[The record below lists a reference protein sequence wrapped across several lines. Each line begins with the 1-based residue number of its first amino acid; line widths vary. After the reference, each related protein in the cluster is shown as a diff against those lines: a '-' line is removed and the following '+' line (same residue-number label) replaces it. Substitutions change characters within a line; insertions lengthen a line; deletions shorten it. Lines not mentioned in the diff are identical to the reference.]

1 MLIIGLVVATT
12 TTLLPKLLALRTAP
26 LYPRSFPPIPY
37 CPRVSHPKLQQEL
50 GLAVRL
56 SAGAVGSRDAEALL
70 KAADRAMY
78 EAKHRGKDR
87 IFV

>member
-1 MLIIGLVVATT
+1 M
-12 TTLLPKLLALRTAP
+12 
-26 LYPRSFPPIPY
+26 
-37 CPRVSHPKLQQEL
+37 
-50 GLAVRL
+50 RL